1 MLLSTHIRRGRSLVF
16 LFFCGCLFQISEI
29 TLIHQGKGAP
39 GAGATSLEK
48 QHFGNLTE
56 FDILTKWG
64 LSAPIRR
71 DNIYSTF
78 ICISNYTPSL
88 VITKTHS
95 E

>member
-1 MLLSTHIRRGRSLVF
+1 MGASFGFRKLHLSIKEG
-16 LFFCGCLFQISEI
+16 
-29 TLIHQGKGAP
+29 GAGA

-48 QHFGNLTE
+48 QQHFGNLTE

-78 ICISNYTPSL
+78 ICISNYTQTL
-88 VITKTHS
+88 VITKTYS